1 MMKPVIL
8 IIDDEKNIRS
18 GLRSLLEDEN
28 YEVREAA
35 DGETGLKLIKS
46 EPVDLVISDLRLPGI
61 SGEEVVETV
70 HKQYPAVPVIVLT
83 GHGTVDNAVDC
94 MRRGAYDF
102 LTKPLNFDRLLLL
115 IQRSLDKRFLMRKQ
129 EELTRELSRL
139 KERNRFEK
147 LIGKSAPMRHIME
160 VIAQV
165 APTKTS
171 VLITGESGVGKELVA
186 QAIHALSERNRKEMI
201 SVHCAALSESLL
213 ESELFGHEEGAFTGA
228 VSRRKGRF
236 ELADGGTLFLDEIGE
251 INQSVQIKIL
261 RVLQERSFERVGGEK
276 TIHTDVRVIAAT
288 NRNLTEEIRKGNF
301 REDLYYRLNVVNI
314 HVPPLRERQDD
325 IPLLAV
331 SFLHELSE
339 ENGKKIDG
347 FDKKALSALY
357 RYEWPG
363 NVRELRNAIES
374 AVVFCK
380 GNLVT
385 LSDLPP
391 QFQRSTAAEN
401 GVVIASGTTL
411 ADAEKEVILYT
422 LSQCGGNKTKA
433 AEILQIG
440 RKTLHRKLN
449 EYGIYPEED

>member
-1 MMKPVIL
+1 MKPIIL
-8 IIDDEKNIRS
+8 VIDDEKNIRS
-18 GLRSLLEDEN
+18 GLRSLLEDED
-28 YEVREAA
+28 YEVKEAT
-35 DGETGLKLIKS
+35 DGEAGLKVLKT
-46 EPVDLVISDLRLPGI
+46 EPIDLVISDLRLPGI

-70 HKQYPAVPVIVLT
+70 HKLYPAVPVIVLT
-83 GHGTVDNAVDC
+83 GHGTVDSAVDC
-94 MRRGAYDF
+94 MRKGAYDF
-102 LTKPLNFDRLLLL
+102 LTKPLNFQRLLLL
-115 IQRSLDKRFLMRKQ
+115 IQRCLDKRLLLRKQ

-139 KERNRFEK
+139 KEQNRFAK
-147 LIGKSAPMRHIME
+147 LIGKSAPMRRVME
-160 VIAQV
+160 IISHV
-165 APTKTS
+165 ATTKTS

-186 QAIHALSERNRKEMI
+186 QAIHALSARSSKEMI
-201 SVHCAALSESLL
+201 SIHCAALSESLL

-251 INQSVQIKIL
+251 INQSIQIKIL

-276 TIHTDVRVIAAT
+276 TVHTDVRLIAAT
-288 NRNLTEEIRKGNF
+288 NRNLSEEIRKGTF

-314 HVPPLRERQDD
+314 HVPPLRERQED

-331 SFLHELSE
+331 SFLREIASE
-339 ENGKKIDG
+339 NHKKIDG

-380 GNLVT
+380 GPLIS
-385 LSDLPP
+385 LYDLPP
-391 QFQRSTAAEN
+391 QFQRGEASEAAL
-401 GVVIASGTTL
+401 SLPLGTSL
-411 ADAEKEVILYT
+411 ADAEKELILYT
-422 LSQCGGNKTKA
+422 LSQCGGNKTKT
-433 AEILQIG
+433 AEVLQIG

-449 EYGIYPEED
+449 EYGIASSED

>member
-1 MMKPVIL
+1 MKPVIL
-8 IIDDEKNIRS
+8 VIDDEKNIRS
-18 GLRSLLEDEN
+18 GLRLLLEDED
-28 YEVREAA
+28 YDVREAS
-35 DGETGLKLIKS
+35 DGETGLKILKT
-46 EPVDLVISDLRLPGI
+46 EPVDLVISDLRLPGLT
-61 SGEEVVETV
+61 GEEVVETV
-70 HKQYPAVPVIVLT
+70 HKLYPAVPIIVLT
-83 GHGTVDNAVDC
+83 GHGTVDNAVEC

-102 LTKPLNFDRLLLL
+102 LTKPLNFERLLLL
-115 IQRSLDKRFLMRKQ
+115 IQRCLDKRLLMRKQ
-129 EELTRELSRL
+129 EELTRELNRL
-139 KERNRFEK
+139 KEQNRFEK

-186 QAIHALSERNRKEMI
+186 QAIHALSERSRKEMI

-314 HVPPLRERQDD
+314 HVPPLRERQED

-331 SFLHELSE
+331 SFLHELSK

-385 LSDLPP
+385 VSDLPP
-391 QFQRSTAAEN
+391 QIQGSAAGEN
-401 GVVIASGTTL
+401 GLVL
-411 ADAEKEVILYT
+411 APGISLSDAEKEVILYT
-422 LSQCGGNKTKA
+422 LSQCGGNKTKT

-449 EYGIYPEED
+449 EYGIVSEED